1 MSELE
6 GTSTAAREASI
17 FTVAGDG
24 TDDSYGDDGPA
35 VKAALYRPLGTAL
48 DSDGNLYIADTEN
61 DRVRRVDAQTE
72 TITTV
77 AGNGNRGFGGDDG
90 LAIEAALNAPT
101 RIALDSDG
109 NLYIADSGNNRV
121 RRVDAQTQTIT
132 TVAGHYHGDYFAGD
146 GGPAVEAYLV
156 RPNGVAV
163 DSEGNLFIADTKNN
177 RVRRVDAA
185 TQTITT
191 VAGNGN
197 EGYGGDDGPA
207 VEAALNF
214 PRDVAVDSEGNLYI
228 ADQWNRRV
236 RRVDAAT
243 QTITTVA
250 GDGSSGFAG
259 DDGPAVKARLDR
271 PTGVAVDSEGNL
283 YIADTENH
291 RVRRVDAVTETITT
305 VAGDGTEAF
314 AGDGGPAVEAALD
327 TPGDVVVGS
336 GGSLYIADTDNN
348 RIRKVEG
355 VPAPARFS
363 VSPGGP
369 VTLVRAGASGYA
381 GVVLQ
386 NVGDGDVPSQK
397 VRVTLPQ
404 GLQFTSDRLVV
415 GVMQGTQWKEMG
427 SYQGTLTPDGR
438 TLAFQRVDLALP
450 SKGAKSGALVEVNA
464 SADAPLGDSTLGF
477 RVGGQT
483 SRSSTIHVVA
493 Q

>member
-6 GTSTAAREASI
+6 GASTAARGASI

-35 VKAALYRPLGTAL
+35 AKAALYRPLGTAL

-61 DRVRRVDAQTE
+61 DRVRRVDAQTQ
-72 TITTV
+72 TIATV

-121 RRVDAQTQTIT
+121 RRVDA
-132 TVAGHYHGDYFAGD
+132 
-146 GGPAVEAYLV
+146 
-156 RPNGVAV
+156 
-163 DSEGNLFIADTKNN
+163 
-177 RVRRVDAA
+177 
-185 TQTITT
+185 
-191 VAGNGN
+191 
-197 EGYGGDDGPA
+197 
-207 VEAALNF
+207 
-214 PRDVAVDSEGNLYI
+214 
-228 ADQWNRRV
+228 
-236 RRVDAAT
+236 AT

-271 PTGVAVDSEGNL
+271 PTGVAVDPEGNL

-291 RVRRVDAVTETITT
+291 RVRRVDAVTQTITT
-305 VAGDGTEAF
+305 VAGNGTEAF
-314 AGDGGPAVEAALD
+314 AGDDGPAVEAALD

-336 GGSLYIADTDNN
+336 GGSLYIADSYNN

-369 VTLVRAGASGYA
+369 ATLVRAGASGYA

-404 GLQFTSDRLVV
+404 GLRFTSDRLVV

-438 TLAFQRVDLALP
+438 TLAFQRVDLVLP

-477 RVGGQT
+477 RIGGQT